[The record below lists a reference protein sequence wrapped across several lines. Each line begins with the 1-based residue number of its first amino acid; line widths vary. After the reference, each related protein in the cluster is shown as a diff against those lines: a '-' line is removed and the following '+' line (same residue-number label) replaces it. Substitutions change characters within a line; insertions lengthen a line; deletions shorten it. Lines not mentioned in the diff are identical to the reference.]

1 MIELSLRVLALCL
14 ALSGAEMLHGI
25 ARVRFL
31 VPKIGKR
38 RAQQVSIVTGCLLAF
53 FVCWWIVPT
62 LGVTGRAPLLGLG
75 LWLALYMA
83 SFDAAVGRLVMKRS
97 WKVVAED
104 FNPFRGNYLLVG
116 CIVLVFIPT
125 VVMALAAP

>member
-1 MIELSLRVLALCL
+1 MFELALRVLALCL

-31 VPKIGKR
+31 VPRVGKR

-53 FVCWWIVPT
+53 LVCWWIVPT
-62 LGVTGRAPLLGLG
+62 LGVTGRAPLLALG
-75 LWLALYMA
+75 LVLALYMA
-83 SFDAAVGRLVMKRS
+83 SFDVAVARLAMKRPWRS
-97 WKVVAED
+97 VAED
-104 FNPFRGNYLLVG
+104 FNPLRGNYLLVG

-125 VVMALAAP
+125 VVMTLVER